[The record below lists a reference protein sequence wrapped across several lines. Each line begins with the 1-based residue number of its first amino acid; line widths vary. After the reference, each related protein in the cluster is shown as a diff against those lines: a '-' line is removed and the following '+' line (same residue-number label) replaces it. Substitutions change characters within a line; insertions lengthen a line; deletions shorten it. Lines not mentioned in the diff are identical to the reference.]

1 MADSRYDPRYDPR
14 APDEEKPRPF
24 SDLPPPPADQ
34 VPQGDA
40 YDWYLRGLELLDN
53 GDAAAAVQ
61 VLAHTVTAEPESR
74 MAREALARA
83 QFDMGMYPEARENFE
98 WIISINPA
106 DDYAQFGLGLA
117 ATKLGDLTS
126 AVEHLA
132 LSAAMRPDIAY
143 YSTALRGARAALTA
157 SRR

>member
-1 MADSRYDPRYDPR
+1 MSDRYDPRYDPR

-24 SDLPPPPADQ
+24 ADLPPPPPDVA
-34 VPQGDA
+34 PRGDA
-40 YDWYLRGLELLDN
+40 YDWYQRGLELLEN

-61 VLAHTVTAEPESR
+61 VLGHAAASEPESR

-83 QFDMGMYPEARENFE
+83 QFDMGMYEEARENFS
-98 WIISINPA
+98 WIISVDPA

-117 ATKLGDLTS
+117 ETKLGDLAA
-126 AVEHLA
+126 AVEHLSLA
-132 LSAAMRPDIAY
+132 AAMRPDIAY

>member
-1 MADSRYDPRYDPR
+1 MSERYDPRYDPR
-14 APDEEKPRPF
+14 APDEEKPRPY
-24 SDLPPPPADQ
+24 SDLPPPPPDVA
-34 VPQGDA
+34 PPGDS
-40 YDWYLRGLELLDN
+40 YDWYLRGLELLES

-61 VLAHTVTAEPESR
+61 VLAHTVTSAPDSR
-74 MAREALARA
+74 MAREALARS
-83 QFDMGMYPEARENFE
+83 QFDMGMYEEARDNFA

-117 ATKLGDLTS
+117 LTKLEDLAG
-126 AVEHLA
+126 AVDHLA
-132 LSAAMRPDIAY
+132 LAAAMRPDIAY

>member
-1 MADSRYDPRYDPR
+1 MSDRYDPRYDPR

-24 SDLPPPPADQ
+24 SDLPPPPPDVA
-34 VPQGDA
+34 PQGDA
-40 YDWYLRGLELLDN
+40 YDWYLRGLELLDS
-53 GDAAAAVQ
+53 GDAASAVQ
-61 VLAHTVTAEPESR
+61 VLQHAVSTTPESR

-83 QFDMGMYPEARENFE
+83 QFDLGLYEEARENFS
-98 WIISINPA
+98 WIISVNPA

-117 ATKLGDLTS
+117 ATKLGDLAA
-126 AVEHLA
+126 AVDHLA
-132 LSAAMRPDIAY
+132 LAAAMRPDIAY